1 MTEAPGIL
9 LRSGTVF
16 ATGGA
21 EFYDA
26 YPNREEPLP
35 RIYVQIQPEG
45 VPYQF
50 LALLDTG
57 AHYCILN
64 EEAAR
69 LTRDHLTSPIGRVR
83 LQTAHG
89 PIQGDLYT
97 HRIRWIAEEGEPLD
111 VNSTV
116 LIPPGWQAPSI
127 LGYVGFLDRLRLA
140 MDPQLNR
147 VYFGGLD

>member
-1 MTEAPGIL
+1 MTESRGIL
-9 LRSGTVF
+9 ERSGQPF

-35 RIYVQIQPEG
+35 RVYIQFQPGG

-69 LTRDHLTSPIGRVR
+69 LTRAHLTTPIGHVR
-83 LQTAHG
+83 LKTAHG
-89 PIQGDLYT
+89 PVQGDLHT
-97 HRIRWIAEEGEPLD
+97 HHVRLIAEEGEHLD
-111 VNSTV
+111 VNCTV
-116 LIPPGWQAPSI
+116 LVPQGWQAPSVI
-127 LGYVGFLDRLRLA
+127 GYVGLLERFRVA
-140 MDPQLNR
+140 IDPQINR
-147 VYFGGLD
+147 VYFGPLE